1 MLCASPP
8 MTPHSASPPA
18 SGHVTSREHI
28 GWPAGYVAGNVWINY
43 RKTNYVA
50 PFGGFKESGL
60 GRENGFHAIE
70 EYTETKTVWI
80 DLGNTITDPFNPR
93 A

>member
-1 MLCASPP
+1 MIRRL
-8 MTPHSASPPA
+8 
-18 SGHVTSREHI
+18 R
-28 GWPAGYVAGNVWINY
+28 AGSVWVNNY

-50 PFGGFKESGL
+50 PFGGFKESGI

-70 EYTETKTVWI
+70 EYTEVKTAWI
-80 DLGNTITDPFNPR
+80 DTGNTITDPFNPR

>member
-1 MLCASPP
+1 MAKRL
-8 MTPHSASPPA
+8 
-18 SGHVTSREHI
+18 R
-28 GWPAGYVAGNVWINY
+28 AGNVWVNNY